1 MLLCFQEPQ
10 NEPLPG
16 DWDEKLGQFQ
26 KMVILRCLRP
36 DKVYYS
42 SQYRQNLLASFFFM
56 ILFRYIY
63 KRCIVF
69 LTCFQMTPA
78 VQDFVTAKLGKRF
91 IEPPPFDL
99 AKAFADSNCCAPLIF
114 VLSPGSDPT
123 AALLKFADDQVNY
136 NESFSLTLFICL
148 IFLLL
153 NNRVKLTR
161 RLDCLIFN
169 WTCNRPKVIACDVI
183 QPNDQ
188 SSLPRGDC
196 PASLSYEVFSPS
208 SMLKVLPLLL

>member
-1 MLLCFQEPQ
+1 MFLYCCFYFSLSVIFIFFFTVLFLFFQRGYSIFLSLLIVVLLCFQEPQ

-36 DKVYYS
+36 DKVCYS

-148 IFLLL
+148 VF
-153 NNRVKLTR
+153 
-161 RLDCLIFN
+161 
-169 WTCNRPKVIACDVI
+169 IAE
-183 QPNDQ
+183 Q
-188 SSLPRGDC
+188 
-196 PASLSYEVFSPS
+196 
-208 SMLKVLPLLL
+208 